1 MLTPGQNYDHLLD
14 PISGYDGMHD
24 LQFTEYLEDTTDNH
38 RGSLMSL
45 SDNGLLQ
52 IGQASLHAMALW
64 AINASYDF
72 DVAGGQDW
80 PAGGG
85 PLYRSD
91 AGNIAG
97 QTMATNNTDVKRRH
111 VGCYVATGGYE
122 LVTTEFNQGA
132 TYNENDPLIAYT
144 PGGGEPAGSYPLGWV
159 TPGTILG
166 GGKLALEESVVGVV
180 SKVDTDVASGIAAE
194 VYDQPV
200 IRFWPVYLPSRAVTP

>member
-24 LQFTEYLEDTTDNH
+24 LQLSYYLEPTTNNH
-38 RGSLMSL
+38 RGSLMSI
-45 SDNGLLQ
+45 SDNGLIQ
-52 IGQASLHAMALW
+52 VGMASLHAMPMW

-72 DVAGGQDW
+72 DVAGGVAW

-97 QTMATNNTDVKRRH
+97 QTLAKDNSTVLRRH
-111 VGCYVATGGYE
+111 VGCFVATGGFE

-132 TYNENDPLIAYT
+132 TYNENTPLIAYT
-144 PGGGEPAGSYPLGWV
+144 PTGGEATGSYPLGWV
-159 TPGTILG
+159 TPGTILVG
-166 GGKLALEESVVGVV
+166 GELALEEQIVGIV
-180 SKVDTDVASGIAAE
+180 SLTDVTDAAGISTE
-194 VYDQPV
+194 VYDQKV
-200 IRFWPVYLPSRAVTP
+200 IRFWPVYLPARAVTP